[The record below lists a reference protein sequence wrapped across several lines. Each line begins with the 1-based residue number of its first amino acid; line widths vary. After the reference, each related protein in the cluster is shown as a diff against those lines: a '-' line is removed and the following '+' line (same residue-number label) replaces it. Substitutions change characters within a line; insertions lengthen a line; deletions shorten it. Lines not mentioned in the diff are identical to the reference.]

1 MVNVVHVTTI
11 DLSVRFLLWNQIK
24 FLREAGFNVSTICSN
39 GRWVE
44 EIRQNG
50 FSVETIEMKRGIS
63 PGSDLIALWKLIRY
77 FKKMKFDIVHTHTP
91 KPGFFGQI
99 AAKMSGVPIIV
110 NTLHG
115 FYFHDYMHPGLRR
128 FYITLEKMAA
138 ICSDVILSQSQE
150 DIQTALKKGI
160 CGVEKIR
167 HLGNGIDVQRFDRAN
182 VDAQLVNQKRC
193 EFDLPSDARVIGF
206 VGRLVAEK
214 GIPELL
220 QAARIV
226 AQHIPALRLLIIGPI
241 DEDKSDALRP
251 VIAQDYGLSDRCIF
265 AGLRQDMPEL
275 YSLMDVFVLPSH
287 REGFPRSPMEAS
299 SMGIPCVVTDIR
311 GCRETVEQGRNGILV
326 PLGNFRRLADAIV
339 ELLTDRERAKKM
351 GEEGRRMARER
362 FDEQIVFEKV
372 KNEYD
377 RLLLE
382 KGLSLE

>member
-1 MVNVVHVTTI
+1 MVNVVHITTI
-11 DLSVRFLLWNQIK
+11 DLSVRFLLWNQLK
-24 FLREAGFNVSTICSN
+24 FLREAGFNVSMICSN
-39 GRWVE
+39 GPWVE

-50 FSVETIEMKRGIS
+50 FNVETIEMKRGIS
-63 PGSDLIALWKLIRY
+63 PGFDIMALWKLIKY

-115 FYFHDYMHPGLRR
+115 FYFHDYMRPVLRR

-138 ICSDVILSQSQE
+138 SCSDVILSQSQE
-150 DIQTALKKGI
+150 DIQTALKEGI
-160 CGVEKIR
+160 CRPEKIK
-167 HLGNGIDVQRFDRAN
+167 HLGNGIDLQRFDCAK
-182 VDAQLVNQKRC
+182 VDAQLINQKRR
-193 EFDLPSDARVIGF
+193 EFGLPSDARVIGF

-214 GIPELL
+214 GILELL

-251 VIAQDYGLSDRCIF
+251 VIARDYGLSDLCIF
-265 AGLRQDMPEL
+265 TGLRQDMPEL

-299 SMGIPCVVTDIR
+299 AMGVPCVVTNIR

-326 PLGNFRRLADAIV
+326 PLGDFRGLADAIV
-339 ELLTDRERAKKM
+339 ELLTDRDKAKKM

-362 FDEQIVFEKV
+362 FDEQIVFEKL
-372 KNEYD
+372 KTEYT
-377 RLLLE
+377 RLLYE
-382 KGLSLE
+382 KGIPPQ

>member
-11 DLSVRFLLWNQIK
+11 DLSIRFLLWNQLN
-24 FLREAGFNVSTICSN
+24 FLREAGFNVSMICSN
-39 GRWVE
+39 GPWVE

-50 FSVETIEMKRGIS
+50 FNVETIEMKRGIS
-63 PGSDLIALWKLIRY
+63 PGFDIMALWKLLKY
-77 FKKMKFDIVHTHTP
+77 FKMMKFDIVHTHTP

-99 AAKMSGVPIIV
+99 AASLANVPIIV

-115 FYFHDYMHPGLRR
+115 FYFHDYMRPVLRR
-128 FYITLEKMAA
+128 FYITLEKIAA
-138 ICSDVILSQSQE
+138 RCSDVILSQSQE
-150 DIQTALKKGI
+150 DIQTALKEGI
-160 CGVEKIR
+160 CRSEKIK
-167 HLGNGIDVQRFDRAN
+167 HLGNGIDLQRFDCAK
-182 VDAQLVNQKRC
+182 VDAQLINQKRR
-193 EFDLPSDARVIGF
+193 EFGLPSNARVIGF

-214 GIPELL
+214 GILELL

-251 VIAQDYGLSDRCIF
+251 VIAQDYGLSDLCIF

-299 SMGIPCVVTDIR
+299 AMGVPCVVTNIR

-326 PLGNFRRLADAIV
+326 PLGNFRSLADAIV
-339 ELLTDRERAKKM
+339 ELLTDRDKAKKM

-362 FDEQIVFEKV
+362 FDEQIVFKKV
-372 KNEYD
+372 KTEYT
-377 RLLLE
+377 RLLHE
-382 KGLSLE
+382 KGIPPQ